1 MRRKVDKRRWIFA
14 GFNLLLVVLA
24 AVCGILFGR
33 LSRQL
38 TSLDA
43 ADAWRGSSEMA
54 FAQVGCFLPVDQT
67 KQETDIFQFR
77 QTLEQK
83 LTEESLIAPEGG
95 RLYADAYSAEA
106 RLTVTGDHGSAEVPV
121 IGVGGD
127 FFLFHPLQLR
137 SGSYLSGDDLMQ
149 DRVVLDETLAWT
161 LFGSPDVTGMT
172 VKVGEVPL
180 QVAGVI
186 RREQD
191 YASRAAYPENTGMFL
206 SWSAFSALT
215 EQGITCYEIVL
226 PNLIS
231 GYGLGL
237 VRDNFPVGR
246 GDLVENS
253 VRYSLKS
260 LLQVVKD
267 FGRRSMRTNGVIYP
281 YWENA
286 VRMTEDHLALLLV
299 LMIWLLLCPVVSLTV
314 AVIRAIVRTGNYVQK
329 RIPETADKLVQQK
342 REERYKRQ
350 KNASP

>member
-14 GFNLLLVVLA
+14 AFNLLLAVLA
-24 AVCGILFGR
+24 AVCGGLFWWV
-33 LSRQL
+33 SRQL

-54 FAQVGCFLPVDQT
+54 FAQIGCFLPVDQT
-67 KQETDIFQFR
+67 REETEIFQFR
-77 QTLEQK
+77 QTLDRK
-83 LTEESLIAPEGG
+83 FTEESLLAPEGG
-95 RLYADAYSAEA
+95 SLYVDAYSAEA

-121 IGVGGD
+121 VGVGGE

-137 SGSYLSGDDLMQ
+137 SGGYLSGKDLMQ

-215 EQGITCYEIVL
+215 EQGISCYEIVL

-237 VRDNFPVGR
+237 VQENFQIGR
-246 GDLVENS
+246 GDVVENS
-253 VRYSLKS
+253 ARYSLKS
-260 LLQVVKD
+260 LLNVVKN
-267 FGRRSMRTNGVIYP
+267 FGKRSMRTNGVIYP

-299 LMIWLLLCPVVSLTV
+299 LIILLLVCPVVSLTV
-314 AVIRAIVRTGNYVQK
+314 SVIAAMVKTGKYVQK
-329 RIPETADKLVQQK
+329 KVPETADRLIEQK
-342 REERYKRQ
+342 REARYRQ
-350 KNASP
+350 KKTSP